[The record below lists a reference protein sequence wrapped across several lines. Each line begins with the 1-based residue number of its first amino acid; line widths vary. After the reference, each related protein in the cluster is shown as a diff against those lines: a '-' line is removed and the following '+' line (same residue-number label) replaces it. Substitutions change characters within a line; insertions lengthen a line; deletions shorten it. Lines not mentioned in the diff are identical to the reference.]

1 MKKTVNWTIS
11 DFVVRLFLTC
21 ECAFFKKKAR
31 SVNFQYQCNRKARPA
46 IWAEDN
52 VGQLSDVRSGY
63 DNAS

>member
-31 SVNFQYQCNRKARPA
+31 SVNFQYQCNRKTRPA
-46 IWAEDN
+46 IRA
-52 VGQLSDVRSGY
+52 GQRGTAIGRSKRL
-63 DNAS
+63 